1 MARNYEEG
9 TDASNR
15 FAKALMLLAV
25 IGALNWGL
33 VGIFNWNLVDA
44 IFGGGVHEETSMASR
59 LVYALVGIA
68 GLASLFLLPKAGH
81 GTLRTHARGRAT

>member
-15 FAKALMLLAV
+15 FAKALMLLAL
-25 IGALNWGL
+25 IGAVNWGL

-59 LVYALVGIA
+59 FIYALVGIA
-68 GLASLFLLPKAGH
+68 GLASLFVLPKAGH
-81 GTLRTHARGRAT
+81 STLRTPRSV